1 MGTGDYSNLK
11 EKMADESP
19 PRKRGKY
26 KLWALDSN
34 VPIPRTTRWRYNFQ
48 RSSSTNIEINH
59 NPCSNEIRTQSN
71 PSSFHEDNPHYSS
84 DEDNSDSR
92 CVDINV
98 EAFSHH
104 GNESDSDENE
114 DQLYIS
120 LDVESDDDGLSSE
133 EESSSCESDSEP
145 ENDAETGGDAIGL
158 FEEDN
163 SLLYPHA
170 EVSKSAAHVL
180 VNLFVM
186 EHKLSNQA
194 LEDLICLINILLP
207 NEHKFVRSGYLL
219 KKYFVNLF
227 HEPLPKRHKYCGRCL
242 DSVPPAMNMCN
253 NEQCKKVN
261 ASVKEFLEI
270 DLCDQLCR
278 LYKGKCCC
286 N

>member
-1 MGTGDYSNLK
+1 M
-11 EKMADESP
+11 
-19 PRKRGKY
+19 
-26 KLWALDSN
+26 
-34 VPIPRTTRWRYNFQ
+34 
-48 RSSSTNIEINH
+48 
-59 NPCSNEIRTQSN
+59 
-71 PSSFHEDNPHYSS
+71 
-84 DEDNSDSR
+84 
-92 CVDINV
+92 
-98 EAFSHH
+98 
-104 GNESDSDENE
+104 ESDA
-114 DQLYIS
+114 
-120 LDVESDDDGLSSE
+120 DGLSSK
-133 EESSSCESDSEP
+133 EESSSYESCSET
-145 ENDAETGGDAIGL
+145 ENDTETGADCRDGDAIGL

-163 SLLYPHA
+163 SLLYPNA
-170 EVSKSAAHVL
+170 EVCKLAAHVL

-242 DSVPPAMNMCN
+242 DSIPQAMNACN
-253 NEQCKKVN
+253 IEQCKKVN

-270 DLCDQLCR
+270 DLCNQLCR

>member
-1 MGTGDYSNLK
+1 MPGSK
-11 EKMADESP
+11 SP

-34 VPIPRTTRWRYNFQ
+34 VPIPQTTKWRLHCQ
-48 RSSSTNIEINH
+48 QSTSTNIEVSH
-59 NPCSNEIRTQSN
+59 NPCSYDIQTQKN
-71 PSSFHEDNPHYSS
+71 PSYLFHEDNPYSS
-84 DEDNSDSR
+84 DEDDSESR
-92 CVDINV
+92 CADNV
-98 EAFSHH
+98 QACCRH
-104 GNESDSDENE
+104 GNESDSNNNV

-120 LDVESDDDGLSSE
+120 LDVESDADGLSSE
-133 EESSSCESDSEP
+133 EESSSYESCSET
-145 ENDAETGGDAIGL
+145 ENDTETGADCRDGDAIGL

-163 SLLYPHA
+163 SLLYPNA
-170 EVSKSAAHVL
+170 EVSKLAAHVL

-242 DSVPPAMNMCN
+242 DSIPQAMNACN

-270 DLCDQLCR
+270 DLCNQLCR

>member
-1 MGTGDYSNLK
+1 
-11 EKMADESP
+11 MADESP

-34 VPIPRTTRWRYNFQ
+34 VPIPRTTKWRHNFQ
-48 RSSSTNIEINH
+48 QSTSTNIEVNH
-59 NPCSNEIRTQSN
+59 DPYSYDIQTQDN
-71 PSSFHEDNPHYSS
+71 PSSLFDNPYSS
-84 DEDNSDSR
+84 DEDDSESSR
-92 CVDINV
+92 CVDYV
-98 EAFSHH
+98 EACGSH
-104 GNESDSDENE
+104 GNESESDKNV

-120 LDVESDDDGLSSE
+120 LDVESDADGLSSE
-133 EESSSCESDSEP
+133 EESSSYESDSESQ
-145 ENDAETGGDAIGL
+145 NDTETGGDAVVL

-163 SLLYPHA
+163 SLLYPNA
-170 EVSKSAAHVL
+170 EVSKLAAHVL

-227 HEPLPKRHKYCGRCL
+227 HEPLPRRHKYCGRCL
-242 DSVPPAMNMCN
+242 GSIPPAMNVCN

-270 DLCDQLCR
+270 DLCNQLCR
-278 LYKGKCCC
+278 LYKGKCSCC